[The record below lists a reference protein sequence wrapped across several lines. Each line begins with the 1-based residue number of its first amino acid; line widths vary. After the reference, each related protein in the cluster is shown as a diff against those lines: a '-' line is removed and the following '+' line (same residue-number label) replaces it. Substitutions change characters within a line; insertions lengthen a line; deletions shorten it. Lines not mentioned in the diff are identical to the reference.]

1 MCHHH
6 YPLVKREEGEE
17 QDTPMDTPAIND
29 NFWRIDF
36 LIVQVHRMTF
46 LDDILG
52 SDLCSAALS
61 FSFKSPARPGITDRI
76 SAQQTSS

>member
-1 MCHHH
+1 MS
-6 YPLVKREEGEE
+6 PSLSTSQEGRGED

-52 SDLCSAALS
+52 SDLCSGRTEFLL
-61 FSFKSPARPGITDRI
+61 
-76 SAQQTSS
+76 

>member
-1 MCHHH
+1 MS
-6 YPLVKREEGEE
+6 PSLVKREEGED

-52 SDLCSAALS
+52 FDLCSGRTEFLL
-61 FSFKSPARPGITDRI
+61 
-76 SAQQTSS
+76 